1 MATDSHR
8 PTQTIF
14 LKYRWKRTEK
24 PVCVCPCGSVAK
36 FFGFPRRRDLQ
47 LELEQKLAFFKGLTV
62 WLLIAISVLF
72 LLFPIKS
79 ADAVDDIL
87 ALIGPKDALLVT
99 SPDGSVILA
108 ANETTQR
115 IPASTLKLLTS
126 LVALHYLGPD
136 YRFPTDFLMDENQ
149 NLKIRGYGDPL
160 LVSETI
166 NDISQKLA
174 RTLSS
179 INDIIL
185 DETYFSQPLLIP
197 GRSMSRQP
205 YDAPNG
211 ALCVNFNT
219 IKFKKNSAGRYV
231 SAEPQTPL
239 IPFVL
244 PKIRAS
250 GVNSG
255 RIVLSHHHN
264 ENVLYAGHLFIH
276 FLNRRGIQCRGIV
289 RTGKVTPE
297 TDRLILRY
305 TSPFTL
311 EKIIVKLLKH
321 SNNYTANQL
330 LIALGASVQGPPG
343 NLQKGVQA
351 SLAYAEKILALR
363 DIRLVEGSG
372 ISRQNRISVLGL
384 IRILRAFEP
393 YRYLMMHE
401 GREYY
406 KTGSL
411 NGIRTRAGFIE
422 RTEGGRYRFA
432 VMMNTPGKSAERVV
446 HLLLNR
452 LP

>member
-1 MATDSHR
+1 MLCL
-8 PTQTIF
+8 PTTLYVFI
-14 LKYRWKRTEK
+14 
-24 PVCVCPCGSVAK
+24 VIG
-36 FFGFPRRRDLQ
+36 
-47 LELEQKLAFFKGLTV
+47 
-62 WLLIAISVLF
+62 VLF
-72 LLFPIKS
+72 LPFSAKP
-79 ADAVDDIL
+79 ADAADDIL
-87 ALIGPKDALLVT
+87 SLIGPKDALLVAA
-99 SPDGSVILA
+99 PDGSVILA
-108 ANETTQR
+108 ANETAKR

-136 YRFPTDFLMDENQ
+136 YRFPTDFFMDKNQ
-149 NLKIRGYGDPL
+149 NLMIRGYGDPL
-160 LVSETI
+160 LISEI
-166 NDISQKLA
+166 IDDISQKLA
-174 RTLSS
+174 RTLSR
-179 INDIIL
+179 INDIVL

-219 IKFKKNSAGRYV
+219 IKFKKNGAGRYM

-239 IPFVL
+239 VPFVL

-276 FLNRRGIQCRGIV
+276 FLNRHGIQCRGSV

-297 TDRLILRY
+297 TDRLILRH
-305 TSPFTL
+305 TAPFTL

-343 NLQKGVQA
+343 NLQKGVQTT
-351 SLAYAEKILALR
+351 LAYAEKILAIR
-363 DIRLVEGSG
+363 GIRLVEGSG
-372 ISRQNRISVLGL
+372 ISRQNRISVLDM
-384 IRILRAFEP
+384 IRILTAFEP
-393 YRYLMMHE
+393 YRHLMMHS
-401 GREYY
+401 GREYF

-411 NGIRTRAGFIE
+411 NGIRTRTGYIE

-446 HLLLNR
+446 RLLLNR

>member
-1 MATDSHR
+1 MATDPHGHI
-8 PTQTIF
+8 QTIF
-14 LKYRWKRTEK
+14 LK
-24 PVCVCPCGSVAK
+24 
-36 FFGFPRRRDLQ
+36 GFV
-47 LELEQKLAFFKGLTV
+47 V
-62 WLLIAISVLF
+62 WLLIAIGVLL
-72 LLFPIKS
+72 LLFS
-79 ADAVDDIL
+79 ATPADTADDIL
-87 ALIGPKDALLVT
+87 SLIGPKDALLVT
-99 SPDGSVILA
+99 APDGSVILA
-108 ANETTQR
+108 ANETAQR

-136 YRFPTDFLMDENQ
+136 YRFPTDFFMDKNQ

-160 LVSETI
+160 LISEI
-166 NDISQKLA
+166 IDAIGQKLA
-174 RTLSS
+174 RTLSR
-179 INDIIL
+179 INDIVL
-185 DETYFSQPLLIP
+185 DDTYFSQPLLIP

-219 IKFKKNSAGRYV
+219 IKFNKNGAGRYM

-239 IPFVL
+239 VPFVL
-244 PKIRAS
+244 LKIRAS

-276 FLNRRGIQCRGIV
+276 FLNRSGIQCRGKV

-330 LIALGASVQGPPG
+330 LIALGASVHGRPG

-351 SLAYAEKILALR
+351 SLAYAEKILAIR
-363 DIRLVEGSG
+363 GIRLVEGSG
-372 ISRQNRISVLGL
+372 ISRQNRISVLDM
-384 IRILRAFEP
+384 IRILTAFEP
-393 YRYLMMHE
+393 YRHLMMHS

-411 NGIRTRAGFIE
+411 NGIRTRAGYIE
-422 RTEGGRYRFA
+422 RAEGGRYRFA
-432 VMMNTPGKSAERVV
+432 VMMNTPGKSAEKVAR
-446 HLLLNR
+446 LLLNH